1 MTFGCFS
8 IFWTT
13 ITFLLSGPPFFY
25 DEAIIGLFG
34 LVGIAG
40 ALSAPLAGILGDKFG
55 PYINLGFGISCIIIA
70 YIILILWQEL
80 PSIIIGAFILDM
92 GCQISQVS
100 NQTRIYSLATGV
112 RSRLNCVYM
121 FGYFLGASL
130 GSGLGSLAY
139 NSMKWKGSC
148 ITAFSFLGVAL
159 ITYLIRKP
167 KKGEI

>member
-1 MTFGCFS
+1 
-8 IFWTT
+8 
-13 ITFLLSGPPFFY
+13 
-25 DEAIIGLFG
+25 
-34 LVGIAG
+34 
-40 ALSAPLAGILGDKFG
+40 
-55 PYINLGFGISCIIIA
+55 
-70 YIILILWQEL
+70 
-80 PSIIIGAFILDM
+80 
-92 GCQISQVS
+92 
-100 NQTRIYSLATGV
+100 
-112 RSRLNCVYM
+112 M